1 MIQKREDKKSR
12 RTNTV
17 GGSVWRYSRGSLP
30 IQVLTL
36 IGHTTTRLSYTIHPG
51 TASTWYGALRASGRC
66 SYALRSLDCALANV
80 REMFEGKKKGHWI
93 KRGLALR
100 LVLRA
105 FAVSLLR
112 EERTGLIMQAQVTG
126 VVVNAKRPNIC
137 RNVDVH
143 DGYCR
148 REQGFADSITK
159 GEHPRERVKSSHH
172 VRVGAVRQ

>member
-66 SYALRSLDCALANV
+66 SYALRFLDCALANV

-105 FAVSLLR
+105 TVASLLR
-112 EERTGLIMQAQVTG
+112 EERTGLIMQAQVTNI
-126 VVVNAKRPNIC
+126 VVNAKRSNIC
-137 RNVDVH
+137 RNVDTH

-159 GEHPRERVKSSHH
+159 GERPRECVKSSHH

>member
-36 IGHTTTRLSYTIHPG
+36 IGHTTTLLSYTIHPG
-51 TASTWYGALRASGRC
+51 TASTWYGVLRASGRC

-80 REMFEGKKKGHWI
+80 REVLEGKKRGHWI
-93 KRGLALR
+93 RRGLALR

-105 FAVSLLR
+105 LVASLLR
-112 EERTGLIMQAQVTG
+112 GERTGLIMQAQVAG
-126 VVVNAKRPNIC
+126 IVVNATRPNIC

-148 REQGFADSITK
+148 RE
-159 GEHPRERVKSSHH
+159 
-172 VRVGAVRQ
+172 

>member
-1 MIQKREDKKSR
+1 MKLRHAESPEARENPTHIPIRGHAVNPASESATSPVNDR
-12 RTNTV
+12 RA
-17 GGSVWRYSRGSLP
+17 
-30 IQVLTL
+30 L
-36 IGHTTTRLSYTIHPG
+36 IGRLRLSC
-51 TASTWYGALRASGRC
+51 LRCNQLSPLNSDSSSLRC
-66 SYALRSLDCALANV
+66 SYASRSLDCALANV

-105 FAVSLLR
+105 FAV
-112 EERTGLIMQAQVTG
+112 TGI
-126 VVVNAKRPNIC
+126 VVNAKRPNIC

>member
-1 MIQKREDKKSR
+1 MIQKREDKSR

-36 IGHTTTRLSYTIHPG
+36 IGHTTTLLSYTIHPG
-51 TASTWYGALRASGRC
+51 TASTWYGVLRASGRC

-80 REMFEGKKKGHWI
+80 REVLEGKKRGHWI
-93 KRGLALR
+93 RRGLALR

-105 FAVSLLR
+105 LVASLLR
-112 EERTGLIMQAQVTG
+112 GERTGLIMQAQVAG
-126 VVVNAKRPNIC
+126 IVVNATRPNIC

-148 REQGFADSITK
+148 RE
-159 GEHPRERVKSSHH
+159 
-172 VRVGAVRQ
+172 